1 MVILQDAVWWKYLQI
16 IYIITVR
23 NSWYNL
29 ITSLCLAI
37 GLDNLWQ
44 SSHSQLVIHLI
55 LFLLNPNPKGQVPV
69 NNVHVTFYMMRQWES
84 TYGSLTDIPPHLYN
98 HRSSTMAPDS
108 TTVDWKTK
116 AWFSGSKSRTKN
128 KVSWS
133 FLSFVMD
140 AKGIKFFYVF
150 AVVKIIPRGVTWN
163 LSSSLPAWK
172 WTSCGFYHTFSCL
185 KYLKLWYIMVA
196 DDMIFYIPGWHSRSC
211 RILSNTSKLG

>member
-1 MVILQDAVWWKYLQI
+1 MYHF
-16 IYIITVR
+16 IYDKAMR
-23 NSWYNL
+23 
-29 ITSLCLAI
+29 
-37 GLDNLWQ
+37 
-44 SSHSQLVIHLI
+44 IHLW
-55 LFLLNPNPKGQVPV
+55 FT
-69 NNVHVTFYMMRQWES
+69 HRYS
-84 TYGSLTDIPPHLYN
+84 PPHLYN

-150 AVVKIIPRGVTWN
+150 AVAKIIPRGVTWN

-185 KYLKLWYIMVA
+185 KYMKLWYIMVA
-196 DDMIFYIPGWHSRSC
+196 DDMLFVYESGCHLAGIPGVAESC
-211 RILSNTSKLG
+211 LILRH

>member
-84 TYGSLTDIPPHLYN
+84 TYGSLTDIPPLICTTIGLLLWHQT
-98 HRSSTMAPDS
+98 RQQWIGKRRRDS
-108 TTVDWKTK
+108 QGQSQEPKIRLAGV
-116 AWFSGSKSRTKN
+116 
-128 KVSWS
+128 S
-133 FLSFVMD
+133 FLLLWMPKVL
-140 AKGIKFFYVF
+140 
-150 AVVKIIPRGVTWN
+150 N
-163 LSSSLPAWK
+163 
-172 WTSCGFYHTFSCL
+172 FST
-185 KYLKLWYIMVA
+185 YLQWPK
-196 DDMIFYIPGWHSRSC
+196 
-211 RILSNTSKLG
+211 